1 MSESIRYTPEE
12 RQAVINRIVEIL
24 EKLGV
29 VPTENEENESMEVD
43 HHE

>member
-1 MSESIRYTPEE
+1 MSESIHYTPEE
-12 RQAVINRIVEIL
+12 RQAIINRIIEIL

-29 VPTENEENESMEVD
+29 VPTENESMEVD

>member
-1 MSESIRYTPEE
+1 MSESIHYTPEE

-29 VPTENEENESMEVD
+29 VPPENESME
-43 HHE
+43 ECENG

>member
-1 MSESIRYTPEE
+1 MSESIHYTPEE
-12 RQAVINRIVEIL
+12 RQTVINRIIEIL

-29 VPTENEENESMEVD
+29 VPPENKSMEVD

>member
-1 MSESIRYTPEE
+1 MSESIHYTPEE

-29 VPTENEENESMEVD
+29 VPPENESMEVD
-43 HHE
+43 CHE

>member
-1 MSESIRYTPEE
+1 MSESIHYTPEE

-29 VPTENEENESMEVD
+29 VPPENESMEVD

>member
-1 MSESIRYTPEE
+1 MSEKVHYTPEE
-12 RQAVINRIVEIL
+12 RQAVINRIIEIL

-29 VPTENEENESMEVD
+29 VSPENESMEVD